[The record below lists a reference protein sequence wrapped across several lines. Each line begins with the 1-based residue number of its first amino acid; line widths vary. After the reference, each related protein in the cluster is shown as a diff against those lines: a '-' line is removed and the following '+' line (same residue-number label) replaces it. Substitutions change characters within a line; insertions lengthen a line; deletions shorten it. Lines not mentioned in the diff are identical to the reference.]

1 VASATVD
8 KIERVLETVRPAIRM
23 DGGDVEF
30 VDFDES
36 EGTVT
41 LRLMGHCVGCPMSM
55 ATLRNGIEARLRLAV
70 PAVRSVEAQKNV
82 PAEAADGGVKITT
95 DLNWADYLLLAK

>member
-1 VASATVD
+1 
-8 KIERVLETVRPAIRM
+8 M

-36 EGTVT
+36 EGKVT

-55 ATLRNGIEARLRLAV
+55 ATLKNGIEARLKLAV
-70 PAVRSVEAQKNV
+70 SAVRSVEAV
-82 PAEAADGGVKITT
+82 
-95 DLNWADYLLLAK
+95 

>member
-1 VASATVD
+1 MATTTEAE
-8 KIERVLETVRPAIRM
+8 IERVLETVRPAIRM

-36 EGTVT
+36 EGKVT

-55 ATLRNGIEARLRLAV
+55 ATLKNGIEARLKLAV
-70 PAVRSVEAQKNV
+70 SAVRSVEAV
-82 PAEAADGGVKITT
+82 
-95 DLNWADYLLLAK
+95 

>member
-1 VASATVD
+1 MAATTVLE
-8 KIERVLETVRPAIRM
+8 IERVLELVRPAIRM

-36 EGTVT
+36 DGTVT

-55 ATLRNGIEARLRLAV
+55 ATLKNGIEARLKLAV
-70 PAVRSVEAQKNV
+70 PAVRSVEAV
-82 PAEAADGGVKITT
+82 
-95 DLNWADYLLLAK
+95 